1 MLRDNRGT
9 SSAWV
14 ANEQPGKEFCLVD
27 LAIREN
33 YVWCLVIVVMTVGLT
48 GAKGLREEGFKVI
61 FCGRGQTT
69 KRKYY
74 LGEYHEGDSHY
85 VILLF

>member
-33 YVWCLVIVVMTVGLT
+33 YVWCLVIVVLTVGLT
-48 GAKGLREEGFKVI
+48 GAKVCGKKVLKSS
-61 FCGRGQTT
+61 FVGGGKPQRGNIIWVNTT
-69 KRKYY
+69 KGTRTM
-74 LGEYHEGDSHY
+74 
-85 VILLF
+85 